1 MQQQPKISV
10 ITVVYNGAT
19 LIERTIQSVLLQ
31 TYSNIEYLIIDGAS
45 TDGTLGKIQPYKSNI
60 NYFVSEPDSG
70 IYDAMNKGL
79 KAATGEYVWYMNAGD
94 TIYNKDTLSSVFK
107 NATDADIYYGD
118 TEEVDIDGKKVR
130 MRRMRY
136 PENLSFKSFKMGMVV
151 SHQSI
156 IIKKEITSLYN
167 LKYLISSDIDWV
179 INALKKSHKIVNTKQ
194 TLCKYLIGGKA
205 RKNFLRSNMER
216 FFILVKHYGF
226 LPTLMN
232 HFIFLFRFFRFYI
245 IAKIIPSLE
254 RN

>member
-45 TDGTLGKIQPYKSNI
+45 TDGTLEKIQPYKSNI

-156 IIKKEITSLYN
+156 IIKKEITSL
-167 LKYLISSDIDWV
+167 
-179 INALKKSHKIVNTKQ
+179 
-194 TLCKYLIGGKA
+194 
-205 RKNFLRSNMER
+205 
-216 FFILVKHYGF
+216 
-226 LPTLMN
+226 
-232 HFIFLFRFFRFYI
+232 
-245 IAKIIPSLE
+245 
-254 RN
+254 